1 MKLLTGNDLVTG
13 AVTWWTGDD
22 WSIHIADAVDVGA
35 QADTILAVEQA
46 ARRVNVPYAV
56 EAERTETGVIRP
68 LHIKE
73 RIRAAGPTVRADL
86 AVQPASAD
94 DREWVI

>member
-1 MKLLTGNDLVTG
+1 MNLLTGNDLVTG
-13 AVTWWTGDD
+13 AVTWWTGEG

-35 QADTILAVEQA
+35 AGDTILAVEQA
-46 ARRVNVPYAV
+46 ARRVNVAYAI
-56 EAERTETGVIRP
+56 EAERTGDGIIRP
-68 LHIKE
+68 RHIKE